1 MASPQL
7 DATTLKLYYS
17 PGACS
22 LSPHI
27 ALRELDLDVELVKV
41 DTKTKRM
48 DDNRDFREINPY
60 GYVPALELDDGEIV
74 TEGPAIVQYL
84 ADLRPE
90 VGIAPPNGTIERTRV
105 QSALALI
112 NSEIH
117 KAIGGLFNPAL
128 DEAGLDAA
136 KAKIDAR
143 LDVLERQLGDDH
155 YLANNRYSVADA
167 YLFVVMRWLRFFKIS
182 LDKWPHLAAHHQ
194 RIGERP
200 AVQAA
205 MAEEGLK

>member
-1 MASPQL
+1 M
-7 DATTLKLYYS
+7 KLYFS

-27 ALRELDLDVELVKV
+27 ALREIGAEVELVKV
-41 DTKTKRM
+41 DTKSKRM
-48 DDNRDFREINPY
+48 DDNRDFREVNPY
-60 GYVPALELDDGEIV
+60 GYVPALELDTGEV
-74 TEGPAIVQYL
+74 LLEGPAIVQYI

-90 VGIAPPNGTIERTRV
+90 AGIAPANGTLERTRV

-117 KAIGGLFNPAL
+117 KAAGALFNPAL
-128 DEAGLDAA
+128 DEAGKAA
-136 KAKIDAR
+136 ATERLESR
-143 LDVLERQLGDDH
+143 LDVLDKQFGEAS
-155 YLANNRYSVADA
+155 YIANNRYSVADA
-167 YLFVVMRWLRFFKIS
+167 YLFAVLRWLRFFKIS
-182 LDKWPHLAAHHQ
+182 LDRWPALAAHHA

-205 MAEEGLK
+205 LAAEGIS